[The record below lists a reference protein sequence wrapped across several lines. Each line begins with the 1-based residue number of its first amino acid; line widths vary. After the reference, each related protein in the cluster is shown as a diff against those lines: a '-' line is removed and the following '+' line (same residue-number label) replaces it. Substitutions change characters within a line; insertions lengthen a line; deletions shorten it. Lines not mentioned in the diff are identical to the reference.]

1 MAAFIQRRRYLIAV
15 IVVAFAVALLVG
27 GRSAWRLS
35 HRLTGPP
42 PPRQTDVSTIAGWMT
57 IPYVSRAYRVPEPE
71 LYDALG
77 VAPQGHRTSTLD
89 HLARETGRSSADVL
103 EIVRGTVLAWQ
114 ATHPG
119 PAKPEAPKREVP
131 SSRAPPQAA
140 AS

>member
-15 IVVAFAVALLVG
+15 VVVAFAVALLVG

-57 IPYVSRAYRVPEPE
+57 IPYVSRVYRVPEPE

-77 VAPQGHRTSTLD
+77 IAPQGHRTGTLD
-89 HLARETGRSSADVL
+89 DLARETGRSPADVL

-119 PAKPEAPKREVP
+119 PVKPEPPKREVP
-131 SSRAPPQAA
+131 SSRAPPQSAA
-140 AS
+140 A

>member
-15 IVVAFAVALLVG
+15 VVAFAVALLVG

-42 PPRQTDVSTIAGWMT
+42 PPRQTNVSSIAGWMT
-57 IPYVSRAYRVPEPE
+57 IPYVSRVYRVPESE

-77 VAPQGHRTSTLD
+77 IAPQGHRTSTLD
-89 HLARETGRSSADVL
+89 DLARETGRSPADVL

-114 ATHPG
+114 ATHTG

-131 SSRAPPQAA
+131 SLRAPPQSAA
-140 AS
+140 A